1 MNWRALTIAFCLAAA
16 STAQAETIVAR
27 SGEHDG
33 FSRLVMRL
41 PDGADWSLTQN
52 GKSGTLNIDAP
63 DVVYDTSEVF
73 GLIPRTRLKSLKQT
87 GPGQPL
93 RLEMACDCQLQSHV
107 MSNGYLVIDVRERA
121 ESSARAAQPA
131 DSYTPSS
138 TVLPLLPAT
147 PPSTGYRFALSDT
160 DVAASRFATNL
171 KSALETEN
179 TLIRPKTEQQ
189 DVDIDD
195 QVPEQPLEV
204 PVVSSKP
211 EPVNSVPPTLAGQ
224 SGLISGSD
232 LLDMEEAARTA
243 AVNESERRLLQQIGR
258 ATNQGLLDLV
268 VTEVE
273 NSNGQSI
280 VDPLG
285 TNDRPLNP
293 LDHLSVTTA
302 IDRETGLFVRQSDE
316 ETNHLCYADMEVA
329 VHRWGNNKP
338 FSVQIS
344 ELRYE
349 LVMEFDEF
357 DEEKILE
364 LAKTYLFFGFGVE
377 ARSTLSLLQE
387 GPGTP
392 GNLSVLL
399 AMADILDGKPM
410 PINSVFAGQQACE
423 GHSAFWSALANGEIK
438 KDANTDAI
446 QQAYAMLPVHLRVHL
461 GPRISTLF
469 SQLGEKHM
477 AEATLRSVERTGVE
491 DVPEINLAEAA
502 LAELD
507 GDTDAVVEEL
517 AEEVAERSENTPKA
531 LIDLINLHYEERRAL
546 SPDVP
551 ELVGSY
557 ELENRDTEIGA
568 ELRLAEVISLALEGR
583 FEESFEELERLENQ
597 DGPVAKAEALE
608 PLMTLLTERASDV
621 NFLHYGLT
629 FSEEASQAEATPV
642 ADLMARRMLD
652 LGFASHA
659 RTLLQKDALK
669 EPTTDR
675 QLMLAE
681 AAVSLNEPKKA
692 LEELEGLKNTVANR
706 LRARAFWL
714 DGDYTQA
721 SQVLLEENETDEAA
735 RGFWLSENYQAI
747 SGIDGASEAGY
758 GAVASVT
765 TEIGRVAEDPAGLP
779 PLAEA
784 RALMETSQGTRDHIQ
799 ELLSRVGASPN
810 Q

>member
-1 MNWRALTIAFCLAAA
+1 MNWRALTIAFCLSAA

-52 GKSGTLNIDAP
+52 GNSGTLNIDAP
-63 DVVYDTSEVF
+63 DVVYDTSQVF
-73 GLIPRTRLKSLKQT
+73 GLIPRTRLKSLRQT

-107 MSNGYLVIDVRERA
+107 MSNGYLVIDVRGTA
-121 ESSARAAQPA
+121 NSSTQTAQA
-131 DSYTPSS
+131 TGSYTPSS

-147 PPSTGYRFALSDT
+147 PPSAGYRFTLSDA
-160 DVAASRFATNL
+160 DISSSRFTTNL

-179 TLIRPKTEQQ
+179 TLIRPKAE
-189 DVDIDD
+189 
-195 QVPEQPLEV
+195 PLEV
-204 PVVSSKP
+204 VDVVSEPEQSLDLPVVANEVEAES
-211 EPVNSVPPTLAGQ
+211 SVPSTLATQ
-224 SGLISGSD
+224 NGLISDSD

-302 IDRETGLFVRQSDE
+302 IDRETGLFVRQPDE
-316 ETNHLCYADMEVA
+316 TTDHLCYADMEVA
-329 VHRWGNNKP
+329 VHKWGTDKP

-344 ELRYE
+344 ELRNK

-357 DEEKILE
+357 NEEKILD

-377 ARSTLSLLQE
+377 ARSTLSLLQD

-392 GNLSVLL
+392 GNLAVLQ
-399 AMADILDGKPM
+399 AIADILDGKPM
-410 PINSVFAGQQACE
+410 PINNAFAGQQACE
-423 GHSAFWSALANGEIK
+423 GHSAFWSALADGEIK
-438 KDANTDAI
+438 RDANTDAI
-446 QQAYAMLPVHLRVHL
+446 QQAYAMLPAHLRVHL
-461 GPRISTLF
+461 GPKISTLF
-469 SQLGEKHM
+469 SKLGEKHM
-477 AEATLRSVERTGVE
+477 AEATLRSVERAGVD

-507 GDTDAVVEEL
+507 GDTDTVVEEL

-557 ELENRDTEIGA
+557 ELENRDTDLGP
-568 ELRLAEVISLALEGR
+568 ELRLAEVVSLALEGR
-583 FEESFEELERLENQ
+583 FEEAFGELERLEKQ
-597 DGPVAKAEALE
+597 DGPVAKAKAFE

-621 NFLHYGLT
+621 SFLHYGLT
-629 FSEEASQAEATPV
+629 FSEEATQAEAAPV
-642 ADLMARRMLD
+642 VDLMARRMLD
-652 LGFASHA
+652 LGFANHA

-669 EPTTDR
+669 EPTR
-675 QLMLAE
+675 ERRLMLAE
-681 AAVSLNEPKKA
+681 AAVSLSEPEKA
-692 LEELEGLKNTVANR
+692 LAALEGLDSSMANT

-714 DGDYTQA
+714 DGNFNQA
-721 SQVLLEENETDEAA
+721 SEVLLEEDQTDEAA

-747 SGIDGASEAGY
+747 SGIDGAAEAGY

-765 TEIGRVAEDPAGLP
+765 TEIGRVAADPDGLP

-799 ELLSRVGASPN
+799 ELLSRVGSTPT